1 MKQLTLIG
9 FMGSGKSTT
18 GQMLSKELGIPL
30 LELDQMIEKEAKMS
44 IPDIFEIK
52 GEAYF
57 RELEHVVLTNALN
70 SRGVIATGGGILTN
84 RKNVEQL
91 KSTRNVIYLKGKV
104 STLIERIKNDS
115 VNKRPLA
122 DTSTELEI
130 TKRLE
135 NRVNRYEEVADIIIE
150 IENRSISEITL
161 EIMNQLEEMKE

>member
-18 GQMLSKELGIPL
+18 GQMLSNELGIPL
-30 LELDQMIEKEAKMS
+30 LELDQLIEEETKMS
-44 IPDIFEIK
+44 IPDIFDLK

-57 RELEHVVLTNALN
+57 RELEHIVLTKALK
-70 SRGVIATGGGILTN
+70 SIGVIATGGGILTN

-150 IENRSISEITL
+150 IENKSISEITS
-161 EIMNQLEEMKE
+161 EIMNQLEEMK

>member
-57 RELEHVVLTNALN
+57 RELETIILTKTLN

-150 IENRSISEITL
+150 IENKSISEITS
-161 EIMNQLEEMKE
+161 EIMNQLEEMK

>member
-18 GQMLSKELGIPL
+18 GQMLSNDLGIPL
-30 LELDQMIEKEAKMS
+30 LELDQLIEEETKMS
-44 IPDIFEIK
+44 IPDIFDLK

-57 RELEHVVLTNALN
+57 RELEHIVLIKSLN

-150 IENRSISEITL
+150 IEYRSISEITL

>member
-57 RELEHVVLTNALN
+57 RELEHVVLTNALK
-70 SRGVIATGGGILTN
+70 SIGVIATGGGVLTN
-84 RKNVEQL
+84 NKNVNQL
-91 KSTRNVIYLKGKV
+91 KSIHNVIYLKGEA

-115 VNKRPLA
+115 INKRPLA

-135 NRVNRYEEVADIIIE
+135 NRVRQYEEAADIIIE
-150 IENRSISEITL
+150 IENKSISEITL
-161 EIMNQLEEMKE
+161 EILNQLEEMK

>member
-30 LELDQMIEKEAKMS
+30 LELDQMIEEETKMS
-44 IPDIFEIK
+44 IPDIFDLK

-57 RELEHVVLTNALN
+57 RELETAVLTKALN
-70 SRGVIATGGGILTN
+70 SIGVIATGGGVLTN
-84 RKNVEQL
+84 NKNVNQL
-91 KSTRNVIYLKGKV
+91 KSTNNVIYLKGEA

-115 VNKRPLA
+115 INKRPLA

-135 NRVNRYEEVADIIIE
+135 NRVSQYEEVADIIIE
-150 IENRSISEITL
+150 IENKSISEITL